1 MSEKPILFSTPM
13 VQSIFK
19 DRKSQ
24 TRRVIK
30 FPEGMTG
37 RLPESGFEGN
47 EPYLFY
53 PGGIKRPSY
62 KTGDTLWVR
71 ETWCYS
77 PCDCEYPCN
86 HKGYMYKADGWTDD
100 AKWKPSIHMP
110 RKAARLFLTV
120 KSIRVERLRDITEED
135 AIAEGISRLFDD
147 MPKEEYER
155 WSKNVKSHGFPTGT
169 QEEQSYNNY
178 LWHGNDVP
186 KHLIEGWEYQYS
198 GYKSAR
204 DSFSSLWQLINADRG
219 CGWDSNPYVW
229 VVEFEKK

>member
-120 KSIRVERLRDITEED
+120 KNIRVERLHDITEED
-135 AIAEGISRLFDD
+135 AMAEGVGNDEDPYWKLSCNDPD
-147 MPKEEYER
+147 SGGSPTYK
-155 WSKNVKSHGFPTGT
+155 KSF
-169 QEEQSYNNY
+169 EY
-178 LWHGNDVP
+178 LWD
-186 KHLIEGWEYQYS
+186 LINSKRGYGWEQNS
-198 GYKSAR
+198 
-204 DSFSSLWQLINADRG
+204 W
-219 CGWDSNPYVW
+219 VW
-229 VVEFEKK
+229 VVEFERKLEVIK